1 MYVVTN
7 RVTVA
12 SEWRDKFEE
21 RFQQRAG
28 QVDKQ
33 PGFIRMDI
41 MRPISEE
48 TPYLVLTVWQDK
60 QAFENW
66 VGSDDFKLAHQNPLP
81 KEAYDGPGQGGMEH
95 HEIVISSSSENN

>member
-12 SEWRDKFEE
+12 PEWHDKFEE

-28 QVDKQ
+28 EVDKQ

-41 MRPISEE
+41 MRPISED
-48 TPYLVLTVWQDK
+48 TPYLVVTVWEDRL
-60 QAFENW
+60 AFDNW
-66 VGSDDFKLAHQNPLP
+66 VGSEDFKLAHQNPLP
-81 KEAYDGPGQGGMEH
+81 KEAYAGPGQGGMEH
-95 HEIVISSSSENN
+95 HEIVVSSQNSNN

>member
-12 SEWRDKFEE
+12 PEWREKFEE
-21 RFQQRAG
+21 RFHQRAG

-48 TPYLVLTVWQDK
+48 TPYLVVTVWEDRL
-60 QAFENW
+60 AFDN
-66 VGSDDFKLAHQNPLP
+66 
-81 KEAYDGPGQGGMEH
+81 
-95 HEIVISSSSENN
+95 